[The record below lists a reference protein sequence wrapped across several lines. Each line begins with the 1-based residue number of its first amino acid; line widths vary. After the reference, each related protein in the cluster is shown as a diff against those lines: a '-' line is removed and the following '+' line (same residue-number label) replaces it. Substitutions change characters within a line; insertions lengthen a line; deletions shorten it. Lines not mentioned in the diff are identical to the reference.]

1 MQKRGRKFQKKRK
14 EFLKKRGRKHW
25 KKEEGKS
32 GKKEVQISVKNR
44 KETLEKRGRKLCKKR
59 GRKLQKKWR
68 KLCKK
73 EETLKKRERKHSFTD
88 FNSPEW
94 WYDCRYDTKCRYDS
108 YGVFFEIFFFSRQF
122 FWYRVRVDISDGAF
136 VCIAVITT
144 ISLMDGSV
152 FDWALNASHI

>member
-59 GRKLQKKWR
+59 GRKL
-68 KLCKK
+68 CKK

-122 FWYRVRVDISDGAF
+122 FWYSVRVDISDGAF

-144 ISLMDGSV
+144 ISLMDGSI